1 MNRLLKKF
9 TFSPEIVDVIENCK
23 GIYIPTTKQELH
35 EMVFGTGRSGK
46 YDVVYDVPGRGEVVE
61 ATEFKHALVDLCM
74 KYVPEAKRSIGK
86 AMEKDGPHTSVWAID
101 IEEISG
107 KAHPGPRG
115 DASGDGRTDA
125 ADDGGCAGT
134 DAGRQTDPVA
144 GAEPVAA
151 LGGEGA

>member
-1 MNRLLKKF
+1 
-9 TFSPEIVDVIENCK
+9 
-23 GIYIPTTKQELH
+23 
-35 EMVFGTGRSGK
+35 
-46 YDVVYDVPGRGEVVE
+46 
-61 ATEFKHALVDLCM
+61 M
-74 KYVPEAKRSIGK
+74 KYAPEAKRSIGK
-86 AMEKDGPHTSVWAID
+86 AMEKEGPHTSVWAID

-115 DASGDGRTDA
+115 DESGDGRADA